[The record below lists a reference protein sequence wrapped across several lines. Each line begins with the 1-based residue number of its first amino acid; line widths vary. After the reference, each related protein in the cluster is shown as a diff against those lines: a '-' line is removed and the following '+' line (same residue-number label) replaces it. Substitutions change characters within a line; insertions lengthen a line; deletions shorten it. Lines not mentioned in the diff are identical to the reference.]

1 MESIN
6 VIEILIYVI
15 NFMVTFALLYL
26 LLYKPVSKFL
36 AARQERIVNS
46 LKEAEATQNQ
56 AQTIFEEAKA
66 ELASTAEKARQL
78 SHEAIDNAA
87 RDAEHILDDAEDEA
101 SKMVQRAREQMKTE
115 RQAALERAFTEL
127 VSLAKEV
134 SSRILSREVS
144 IEDNRKIVEDFF
156 EEAKKK
162 YGYDNAEGQASSGPA
177 RHEEKNA

>member
-6 VIEILIYVI
+6 FIEILIYII
-15 NFMVTFALLYL
+15 NFVVTFGLLYL

-36 AARQERIVNS
+36 AARHERIVS
-46 LKEAEATQNQ
+46 TIQEAEATQAE
-56 AQTIFEEAKA
+56 AQSLFQEARD
-66 ELASTAEKARQL
+66 ELAGTAEKARQM
-78 SHEAIDNAA
+78 SHEAIENAS
-87 RDAEHILDDAEDEA
+87 RDAEQILDDAEEEA
-101 SKMVQRAREQMKTE
+101 ARMVQRAREQMKTE

-156 EEAKKK
+156 VEAEQK
-162 YGYDNAEGQASSGPA
+162 YGHNKEEHRPEAAAQ
-177 RHEEKNA
+177 EEKNA